1 MASNS
6 KASNILILPLI
17 LLFALLLLHPH
28 TTQAHNIT
36 AILDGFPDY
45 ALYNSYLTKT
55 KVCDEINAH
64 ETVTCLVLS
73 DAAMSSLVTAAK
85 QSLAGIKNALRLLSL
100 LDYFDPP
107 KLHDLPRGTTLTTT
121 LYQTTGNAAG
131 NLGFV
136 NITNLRGGKV
146 GFAAA
151 APGSKFDASYVKSVR
166 EMPFNL
172 SIMEISAPVIFSGLL
187 DATSSSANITA
198 LLEKAGCKT
207 FASLVASSGVLKIY
221 ESQMD
226 KGLTLFAPND
236 DAFKAPGAPD
246 LSSLSSADLVTLLQ
260 YHALPQ
266 YTPKS
271 SLSSESGP
279 IQTLASSAAGKY
291 EISVVGHGDD
301 VSLDTGV
308 GKSRVASTVLD
319 DTPNTIMTVD
329 SLLLPV
335 ELFGGAPASAP
346 APAPGPAALTPVLA
360 PAPAPVT
367 KKHRLHH
374 SPPAPPMEAPA
385 EAPAKAAADKA
396 DVKAKAAAA
405 VVGPMG
411 LLAAIISCLVFAN
424 LLM

>member
-1 MASNS
+1 MAS
-6 KASNILILPLI
+6 KAASILIIPI
-17 LLFALLLLHPH
+17 LLSALLLHTS

-172 SIMEISAPVIFSGLL
+172 SIIEISDAVIFPGLF
-187 DATSSSANITA
+187 DATASTANITA

-221 ESQMD
+221 QTQMD

-236 DAFKAPGAPD
+236 DAFQAPGAPD

-271 SLSSESGP
+271 SLSAESGP

-291 EISVVGHGDD
+291 EISVVGNGDD

-335 ELFGGAPASAP
+335 ELFGGAPA
-346 APAPGPAALTPVLA
+346 PAPGPAVLVPAPAPAAL
-360 PAPAPVT
+360 APAPVT

-385 EAPAKAAADKA
+385 DAPAKAAADKA

-411 LLAAIISCLVFAN
+411 VLAAIISSLIFVNLV
-424 LLM
+424 M

>member
-1 MASNS
+1 MAS
-6 KASNILILPLI
+6 KVTILIPI
-17 LLFALLLLHPH
+17 LLSAFLLH

-73 DAAMSSLVTAAK
+73 DAAMSSLASAAK
-85 QSLAGIKNALRLLSL
+85 QNLAGIKNALRLLSL
-100 LDYFDPP
+100 LDYFDPQ

-151 APGSKFDASYVKSVR
+151 APGSKFDASYVKAVK

-172 SIMEISAPVIFSGLL
+172 SIIEISDPVLFPGLL
-187 DATSSSANITA
+187 DDATSASNITA

-221 ESQMD
+221 QSQMD
-226 KGLTLFAPND
+226 KSGLTLFAPND
-236 DAFKAPGAPD
+236 DAFQAPGAPD
-246 LSSLSSADLVTLLQ
+246 LASLSSADLVTLLQ

-291 EISVVGHGDD
+291 ELSVVAHGGD

-308 GKSRVASTVLD
+308 GTSRVASTVLD

-335 ELFGGAPASAP
+335 ELFGGAPA
-346 APAPGPAALTPVLA
+346 PAPGPALTPVPA
-360 PAPAPVT
+360 PAPDALAPAPVT

-385 EAPAKAAADKA
+385 EAPSKAEADKANVKAAATE
-396 DVKAKAAAA
+396 
-405 VVGPMG
+405 VGPMG
-411 LLAAIISCLVFAN
+411 LMAAVISSIVFAN
-424 LLM
+424 LFM

>member
-1 MASNS
+1 MAST
-6 KASNILILPLI
+6 KAAILIPIFLLSSLLI
-17 LLFALLLLHPH
+17 H

-36 AILDGFPDY
+36 AILDGYPDY

-73 DAAMSSLVTAAK
+73 DSAMSSLVTAAK

-100 LDYFDPP
+100 LDYFDPQ
-107 KLHDLPRGTTLTTT
+107 KLHDLPSGTTLTTT
-121 LYQTTGNAAG
+121 LYQTTGNAPG

-151 APGSKFDASYVKSVR
+151 APGSKFDASYVKAVKQS
-166 EMPFNL
+166 PFNL
-172 SIMEISAPVIFSGLL
+172 SVIEISNAVTYPGLL
-187 DATSSSANITA
+187 DATSASTANITA

-207 FASLVASSGVLKIY
+207 FASLLASSGVLKIY
-221 ESQMD
+221 QSQMD

-236 DAFKAPGAPD
+236 DAFQAPGAPD

-260 YHALPQ
+260 YHALPE
-266 YTPKS
+266 YAPKS
-271 SLSSESGP
+271 SLPAKSGP

-291 EISVVGHGDD
+291 DMSVVSQGDD

-308 GKSRVASTVLD
+308 DKSRVASTVLD
-319 DTPNTIMTVD
+319 DTPVCILTVD

-335 ELFGGAPASAP
+335 ELFGGAPA
-346 APAPGPAALTPVLA
+346 PAPGPASETPVPAPAPDALA
-360 PAPAPVT
+360 PAPVS

-385 EAPAKAAADKA
+385 EAPSKAAADKA
-396 DVKAKAAAA
+396 DVKTGAAAT
-405 VVGPMG
+405 VGPMG
-411 LLAAIISCLVFAN
+411 ILAAIMSCFVFGN
-424 LLM
+424 LIM

>member
-1 MASNS
+1 MAS
-6 KASNILILPLI
+6 KVASILIPI
-17 LLFALLLLHPH
+17 LLSALLLH

-45 ALYNSYLTKT
+45 ALYNSYLSKT

-107 KLHDLPRGTTLTTT
+107 KLHDLPSGTTLTTT

-172 SIMEISAPVIFSGLL
+172 SIIEISDAVIFPGLF
-187 DATSSSANITA
+187 DATASTANITA

-207 FASLVASSGVLKIY
+207 FASLIASSGVLKIY
-221 ESQMD
+221 QTQMD

-236 DAFKAPGAPD
+236 DAFQAPGAPD

-271 SLSSESGP
+271 SLSAESGP

-291 EISVVGHGDD
+291 EISVAGNGDD

-335 ELFGGAPASAP
+335 ELFGGAPTP
-346 APAPGPAALTPVLA
+346 APAPGPAALVPVPAPAALA
-360 PAPAPVT
+360 PAPAT

-385 EAPAKAAADKA
+385 EAPAKTAADKA
-396 DVKAKAAAA
+396 DVKAAAA
-405 VVGPMG
+405 VAGPMG
-411 LLAAIISCLVFAN
+411 LLAAISSSLVFVN

>member
-1 MASNS
+1 MAS
-6 KASNILILPLI
+6 KATTILVPI
-17 LLFALLLLHPH
+17 LLLSAVLIHAAE
-28 TTQAHNIT
+28 AHNIT

-73 DAAMSSLVTAAK
+73 DSAMSALVTAAK
-85 QSLAGIKNALRLLSL
+85 QNLAGIKNALRLLSL
-100 LDYFDPP
+100 LDYYDPQ
-107 KLHDLPRGTTLTTT
+107 KLHDLPSGTTLTTT
-121 LYQTTGNAAG
+121 LFQTTGNAAG

-151 APGSKFDASYVKSVR
+151 APGSKFDATYVKAVKQ
-166 EMPFNL
+166 MPFNL
-172 SIMEISAPVIFSGLL
+172 SIIEISDPVLFSGLF
-187 DATSSSANITA
+187 DTSSAANITA

-221 ESQMD
+221 QSQMD
-226 KGLTLFAPND
+226 KGGLTLFAPND
-236 DAFKAPGAPD
+236 DAFQAPGAPD
-246 LSSLSSADLVTLLQ
+246 LSTLSSADLVTLLQ

-271 SLSSESGP
+271 SLASESGP
-279 IQTLASSAAGKY
+279 VQTLASSTAGKY
-291 EISVVGHGDD
+291 ELSVDAHGDD

-335 ELFGGAPASAP
+335 ELFGGAPAPAPGPDALTPVP
-346 APAPGPAALTPVLA
+346 APAPDALA
-360 PAPAPVT
+360 PAPAT

-385 EAPAKAAADKA
+385 EAPSKAAADKA
-396 DVKAKAAAA
+396 DVKAAATEI
-405 VVGPMG
+405 GPMG
-411 LLAAIISCLVFAN
+411 LLSAIIPSLIFAS
-424 LLM
+424 LFM